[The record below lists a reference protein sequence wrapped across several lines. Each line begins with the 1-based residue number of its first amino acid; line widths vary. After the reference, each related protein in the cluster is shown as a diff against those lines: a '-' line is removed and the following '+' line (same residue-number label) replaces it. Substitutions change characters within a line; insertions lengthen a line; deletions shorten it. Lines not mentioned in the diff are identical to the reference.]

1 MSMSINVNNL
11 EIPTTVSRIELKAD
25 GTKRSDFL
33 SMSRDVA
40 KDSWIARSA
49 FGYNV
54 LSHKDAS
61 AILKDGRWQA
71 AIGLM
76 ADLNP
81 YTTPEFKTR
90 RKTGMLAIDGEAH
103 RRLKKLV
110 SPYFSPALAERMR
123 PEMRKIM
130 IELIEPFI
138 GTEFDISKEI
148 FSKYPTKIICK
159 ILGIPD
165 ERLGDFNR
173 WAEDLLSNWS
183 NDFSKSTERILLSQ
197 REMDEYIGSIIT
209 KRRTESQ
216 VDLISMLVL
225 SQDGGDFLNDEEITT
240 LVETLVIAGLDTIHH
255 QLGIMLV
262 ALLDNPNIWNNF
274 VSNMQDRKKII
285 EELLR
290 IDGTVS
296 GTARIASEEI
306 EHNGVLFPKGTIVFI
321 NLAVANMDAS
331 VFSQPDVLN
340 TAHDEQHF
348 AFGGGLHKC
357 IGAALARAEIQE
369 ALDVIA
375 EKMPTIKKIAEVLYS
390 AENSAVY
397 GPVSLTVSA

>member
-1 MSMSINVNNL
+1 M
-11 EIPTTVSRIELKAD
+11 
-25 GTKRSDFL
+25 
-33 SMSRDVA
+33 
-40 KDSWIARSA
+40 
-49 FGYNV
+49 
-54 LSHKDAS
+54 
-61 AILKDGRWQA
+61 
-71 AIGLM
+71 
-76 ADLNP
+76 
-81 YTTPEFKTR
+81 
-90 RKTGMLAIDGEAH
+90 
-103 RRLKKLV
+103 
-110 SPYFSPALAERMR
+110 
-123 PEMRKIM
+123 
-130 IELIEPFI
+130 
-138 GTEFDISKEI
+138 
-148 FSKYPTKIICK
+148 
-159 ILGIPD
+159 
-165 ERLGDFNR
+165 
-173 WAEDLLSNWS
+173 
-183 NDFSKSTERILLSQ
+183 
-197 REMDEYIGSIIT
+197 
-209 KRRTESQ
+209 
-216 VDLISMLVL
+216 
-225 SQDGGDFLNDEEITT
+225 
-240 LVETLVIAGLDTIHH
+240 
-255 QLGIMLV
+255 
-262 ALLDNPNIWNNF
+262 
-274 VSNMQDRKKII
+274 SNMQDRKKII